1 MIAPTLPTPPEVHAL
16 AVKTGWYEGVDT
28 SSPPSDW
35 FPARLALVHAELSE
49 ALEEYRQTGLPP
61 RGKITPTVTEL
72 ADAVL
77 RIFDMCG
84 ALGLPIVEAIAQ
96 KHAFNASRSHR
107 HGGKVV

>member
-1 MIAPTLPTPPEVHAL
+1 MSAFPLPTPEEVHAI
-16 AVKTGWYEGVDT
+16 AVEKGWYDGVDMDN
-28 SSPPSDW
+28 PPADW

-72 ADAVL
+72 ADSVI
-77 RIFDMCG
+77 RIFDLCG
-84 ALGLPIVEAIAQ
+84 ALGLPIVQAIAQ
-96 KHAFNASRSHR
+96 KHQFNMGRPYR